1 MIFNKENTEWKDG
14 KSSLILGQKPALF
27 DSINRKH
34 PELFKLYKKQK
45 SIDWSE
51 DEASLAQTRE
61 DFRTCPKEVYEL
73 MIKNLAFQWELDSV
87 ASRSISVL
95 LAPFITDSDF
105 WLTVTKNSELENTH
119 WLTYSEIVRLC
130 IPDPQD
136 VFKQVM
142 ENEQVLGR
150 AEVVEAVLL
159 DLQKAGAEYTLGI
172 VENDQELYNRAFLG
186 ISAIYMLERMLFM
199 DSFSNTFGIVELGW
213 FQGAGALVQK
223 VMNDECYIHCKTWEY
238 VLKHEMSTRRGA
250 TAFAMCRDKIETML
264 REILAKEYSWNAYV
278 FSGNKRVVGY
288 NELLA
293 NEGANWNAQEVYALF
308 GIVPEFDM
316 LVQNPLPF
324 MEKWL
329 NIDSIQNAQQEGDG
343 TNYLLNS
350 FINDIP
356 EDMIFEFEL
365 PGTL

>member
-1 MIFNKENTEWKDG
+1 MIFNRENTEWIDG
-14 KSSLILGQKPALF
+14 KSSLILGQRPALF

-34 PELFKLYKKQK
+34 TELFKLYKKQK

-51 DEASLAQTRE
+51 DEASLSQTRE
-61 DFRTCPKEVYEL
+61 DFRTCSKEVYDL
-73 MIKNLAFQWELDSV
+73 MIKNLAFQWELDSI

-105 WLTVTKNSELENTH
+105 WLAVTKNSELENTH
-119 WLTYSEIVRLC
+119 WLTYAEIVRLC

-142 ENEQVLGR
+142 ENEKVLTR
-150 AEVVEAVLL
+150 AQGIEGALL
-159 DLQKAGAEYTLGI
+159 DLQKAGAEYTLGL
-172 VENDQELYNRAFLG
+172 VENNQELYNRVFLG
-186 ISAIYMLERMLFM
+186 ITAIYILERMLFM
-199 DSFSNTFGIVELGW
+199 DSFANTFGIVELNY

-223 VMNDECYIHCKTWEY
+223 VMNDENYIHCKVWEY
-238 VLKHEMSTRRGA
+238 ALKHEMSTRRGA
-250 TAFAMCRDKIETML
+250 TAFAMCRDRIETML
-264 REILAKEYSWNAYV
+264 EECLKNEYEWNSYV
-278 FSGNKRVVGY
+278 FSGGKRVVGY

-293 NEGANWNAQEVYALF
+293 NEWANWNAQDVYMLF
-308 GIVPEFDM
+308 GILPKFDM

-324 MEKWL
+324 MDKWL

-350 FINDIP
+350 FINDIL
-356 EDMIFEFEL
+356 ENEIFEFDL
-365 PGTL
+365 P